1 MKKIFATALVLGLAL
16 PTASHAAT
24 TATKKPSVKAAA
36 GAEGTAKHETA
47 EAATGTAEKM
57 TPTKKTAKSTTK
69 TTKSAKKSAKKAKK

>member
-1 MKKIFATALVLGLAL
+1 MKKILATALVLGLAL
-16 PTASHAAT
+16 STASHAAT

-57 TPTKKTAKSTTK
+57 TPSKKAAKTTTK
-69 TTKSAKKSAKKAKK
+69 AAKKATKKAKK